1 MDTDG
6 FRFLNYMD
14 IWHFSG
20 RSVSAAFENMKA
32 EARKADGTYP
42 DKVFQKLHWHM
53 NYINTELD
61 KKNEKQDR
69 RYRLAL

>member
-1 MDTDG
+1 
-6 FRFLNYMD
+6 
-14 IWHFSG
+14 
-20 RSVSAAFENMKA
+20 MKA

-42 DKVFQKLHWHM
+42 DKVFQKLYWHM

-69 RYRLAL
+69 KYRLTL